1 MTQQTEQPA
10 IVRPLVI
17 SLTFT
22 VTDTVHGHDNSDA
35 DGANPVDWR
44 KDMEIT
50 AGQVAERYRVLVAKA
65 LEGQRVESVTA
76 SFEIVETPQP

>member
-1 MTQQTEQPA
+1 
-10 IVRPLVI
+10 
-17 SLTFT
+17 
-22 VTDTVHGHDNSDA
+22 
-35 DGANPVDWR
+35 
-44 KDMEIT
+44 MEIT